1 MINECPTCDAV
12 DSRPGIDRDEVC
24 HKENVA
30 RRFGRRAATYDS
42 VTPVQQQMGMDLLAL
57 VDAYPQ
63 SPTIRRVLELGCG
76 RGSLTRT
83 LRQRYPEATITA
95 VDLSADMIAHA
106 RRSGVHADWVCADA
120 ESFGQQGH
128 QAYDLIISNS
138 AVQWFSAPT
147 DTLAA
152 CRARLTAQGIL
163 AWSTFTDGTFAE
175 LKTAFR
181 VAYEE
186 LELAPQ
192 THWLPLRAVGDWKQL
207 VARGEPM
214 QRCYTLAYDGVS
226 DFLQAV
232 KAAGASFT
240 GRSPS
245 VLRPDVYRRMQ
256 AIYREQFPAASG
268 QGIRVTYEGFLVAE
282 SACKP
287 IART

>member
-1 MINECPTCDAV
+1 MTSQSLTVDAV
-12 DSRPGIDRDEVC
+12 DSHSGIDGDEVC

-30 RRFGRRAATYDS
+30 LRFGRGATTYDS
-42 VTPVQQQMGMDLLAL
+42 VTPVQQQMGADLLAL
-57 VDAYPQ
+57 VRPY
-63 SPTIRRVLELGCG
+63 SPSGAIRRVLELGCG
-76 RGSLTRT
+76 CGSLTRV
-83 LRQRYPEATITA
+83 LRQIYPEAVITA
-95 VDLSADMIAHA
+95 VDLSEDMIAHA
-106 RRSGVHADWVCADA
+106 RRSGIHADWVCADA
-120 ESFGQQGH
+120 ESFVKQGH

-138 AVQWFSAPT
+138 AVQWFSAPA

-175 LKTAFR
+175 LKSAFR

-186 LELAPQ
+186 LGLAPQ
-192 THWLPLRAVGDWKQL
+192 THWLPLRAFNDWKQL
-207 VARGEPM
+207 VAQGKPI
-214 QRCYTLAYDGVS
+214 QRYYSLEYNGVS
-226 DFLQAV
+226 EFLRAV

-240 GRSPS
+240 GRSPIM
-245 VLRPDVYRRMQ
+245 LRPDVYRRMQ

-287 IART
+287 ILQT